1 MRKRWLLILSGA
13 TFLALIYAG
22 RSIFIRQPGASADI
36 EVSWKQDYQDFQD
49 SQDEQVR
56 NQEMNSQEPGNEQVR
71 RIEQV
76 RKRGLPPLL
85 LGVDERGQAPLPDLF
100 YSSDLF

>member
-13 TFLALIYAG
+13 TFLALIYEG

-56 NQEMNSQEPGNEQVR
+56 NQEMNKSG

-76 RKRGLPPLL
+76 RKRGLPPPL
-85 LGVDERGQAPLPDLF
+85 LGLDERGQAPLPDLF